1 MFLLESCDTPLN
13 SLKIYWGYFSKDFLC
28 VGYSKFPFFA
38 LWRFQCHDRDS
49 IFYWYGVVTIGSN
62 LIDQL
67 GSVVP
72 NFIALC
78 LPCRHFQQLF
88 MFILLENF
96 HHIGAIEWLKY
107 FKYVLKWNSV
117 LLLLYS
123 ARDVKKQKE
132 HCIQANELWCYK

>member
-78 LPCRHFQQLF
+78 LPCPAFPTIVYVHFAWKLPSYWCNWMTKIFQ
-88 MFILLENF
+88 IC
-96 HHIGAIEWLKY
+96 
-107 FKYVLKWNSV
+107 FKMKLCTFAFVFCKGCEKTKRTLHSSERV
-117 LLLLYS
+117 VML
-123 ARDVKKQKE
+123 
-132 HCIQANELWCYK
+132 